1 MLGLV
6 GRAGVAA
13 GAVTVAMLAG
23 WAPAHASTTT
33 PPTSAST
40 AVTPSPSVKSSRSST
55 QPTGGTTSGSA
66 TTGSV
71 TTGSGGGT
79 VTAGAT
85 ATPGA
90 GGEATL
96 SPAELAAQIAQ
107 ADALTRD
114 LTASNAGIAAA
125 ATKLDRL
132 ALEANTLLQEYAAAR
147 DAERTAREEANRNV
161 LLYQQLS
168 TRLGEDRR
176 ALGQWAYLAYA
187 GTGGTI
193 SDMGTLL
200 DTLAKSASEASD
212 TAAQLS
218 YLTDQRTGQ
227 IQRVQNQ
234 TQLQRTI
241 AIKAVEAS
249 TRATEAATQA
259 AEAKKKL
266 DVVVQEQKAQLDAT
280 RQLHATQVA
289 KAGPVAGL
297 LLGSG
302 DAAAMEASKRLRAAL
317 VVPGVLADGSVEACS
332 TNETEYPNGKIP
344 VAGPLPPLRCRRP
357 EPASRGCGRVQ
368 RDEHRLPEGHGLP
381 DLRHRLLPFLCRPGR
396 SQGRQGQVGS
406 HPRTQR
412 ARHGPRRGPLWW
424 HQQLRYPGPP
434 VDEAER
440 TAVRVVPPG
449 LGRAHRLAARA
460 VALGVSRL
468 VPAIAGSPTPGPA
481 VPTRHA
487 VWVGIPICVATRC
500 ATLHA

>member
-1 MLGLV
+1 MLGLA

-13 GAVTVAMLAG
+13 GALTAAVLAG
-23 WAPAHASTTT
+23 WTPAYAATTAPPAPSA
-33 PPTSAST
+33 TSA
-40 AVTPSPSVKSSRSST
+40 TPSPSSTSST
-55 QPTGGTTSGSA
+55 PAPSSTSTKGSPSPTDGLAAHPTDGLA
-66 TTGSV
+66 T
-71 TTGSGGGT
+71 GGGT
-79 VTAGAT
+79 VTAAAR

-96 SPAELAAQIAQ
+96 SPAELAAQIAA

-147 DAERTAREEANRNV
+147 DAERAAREEANRNV

-187 GTGGTI
+187 GTGGSI

-227 IQRVQNQ
+227 IERVQNQ
-234 TQLQRTI
+234 TQLQRTV

-259 AEAKKKL
+259 ADAKRKL

-280 RQLHATQVA
+280 RQLHAEQVV

-302 DAAAMEASKRLRAAL
+302 NPAAVEASRRLRAAL
-317 VVPGVLADGSVEACS
+317 VVPGVLADGSVKACS

-344 VAGPLPPLRCRRP
+344 VAGLCPLIGAVGQSLRPGAAAAFNAMSIAYEKDTGSPICVTDSYRSYA
-357 EPASRGCGRVQ
+357 EQVAVKEVKGMWAAT
-368 RDEHRLPEGHGLP
+368 
-381 DLRHRLLPFLCRPGR
+381 PGR
-396 SQGRQGQVGS
+396 SE
-406 HPRTQR
+406 
-412 ARHGPRRGPLWW
+412 HGM
-424 HQQLRYPGPP
+424 
-434 VDEAER
+434 
-440 TAVRVVPPG
+440 
-449 LGRAHRLAARA
+449 GRAVDLC
-460 VALGVSRL
+460 GGINSFGT
-468 VPAIAGSPTPGPA
+468 PAHLWMKQNAPLYAWFHPDWAEPTGSLPEPWHWEYAG
-481 VPTRHA
+481 
-487 VWVGIPICVATRC
+487 
-500 ATLHA
+500 

>member
-1 MLGLV
+1 VLGLT

-23 WAPAHASTTT
+23 WAPAYASSTTPTT
-33 PPTSAST
+33 PSTTS
-40 AVTPSPSVKSSRSST
+40 VTPSTSANASSST
-55 QPTGGTTSGSA
+55 TDPTGR
-66 TTGSV
+66 V
-71 TTGSGGGT
+71 TTGTGHGT

-96 SPAELAAQIAQ
+96 SAAELAAQIAQ

-114 LTASNAGIAAA
+114 LTGSNAGIAAA
-125 ATKLDRL
+125 ATKLDQL
-132 ALEANTLLQEYAAAR
+132 ALQANTLLQEYAAAR

-161 LLYQQLS
+161 LLYQQLT

-200 DTLAKSASEASD
+200 DTLAKSASEAGD

-227 IQRVQNQ
+227 IERVQNQ
-234 TQLQRTI
+234 TQLQRAV

-280 RQLHATQVA
+280 RRLHAMQVA

-302 DAAAMEASKRLRAAL
+302 DAAALEASKRLRAAL
-317 VVPGVLADGSVEACS
+317 VVPGVLADGSVKACS

-344 VAGPLPPLRCRRP
+344 VAGLCPLVGAPGQSLRPGAAAAFNAMSIAYQQDTGTPICVTDSYRSY
-357 EPASRGCGRVQ
+357 AAQVAVKAVKGKWAAT
-368 RDEHRLPEGHGLP
+368 
-381 DLRHRLLPFLCRPGR
+381 PGR
-396 SQGRQGQVGS
+396 SE
-406 HPRTQR
+406 
-412 ARHGPRRGPLWW
+412 HGM
-424 HQQLRYPGPP
+424 
-434 VDEAER
+434 
-440 TAVRVVPPG
+440 
-449 LGRAHRLAARA
+449 GRAVDLCG
-460 VALGVSRL
+460 GVNSFGT
-468 VPAIAGSPTPGPA
+468 PAHLWMKQNAPLYGWFHPDWAEPTGSLPEPWHWEFAG
-481 VPTRHA
+481 
-487 VWVGIPICVATRC
+487 
-500 ATLHA
+500 

>member
-1 MLGLV
+1 M
-6 GRAGVAA
+6 
-13 GAVTVAMLAG
+13 
-23 WAPAHASTTT
+23 
-33 PPTSAST
+33 
-40 AVTPSPSVKSSRSST
+40 
-55 QPTGGTTSGSA
+55 
-66 TTGSV
+66 TTGA
-71 TTGSGGGT
+71 GSGT
-79 VTAGAT
+79 ITAGAT

-132 ALEANTLLQEYAAAR
+132 ALQANALLQEYAAAR

-187 GTGGTI
+187 GNGGTI

-227 IQRVQNQ
+227 FERVQNQ

-266 DVVVQEQKAQLDAT
+266 DVVVQEQKAQLDST

-317 VVPGVLADGSVEACS
+317 VVPGVLADGSVKPCS
-332 TNETEYPNGKIP
+332 TNETEYANGKIP
-344 VAGPLPPLRCRRP
+344 VAGLCPLFGAAGQSLRPGAAAAFNAMSIAYQKDTGSPICVTDSYRSYA
-357 EPASRGCGRVQ
+357 EQIAVKAIKGKWAAT
-368 RDEHRLPEGHGLP
+368 
-381 DLRHRLLPFLCRPGR
+381 PGR
-396 SQGRQGQVGS
+396 SE
-406 HPRTQR
+406 
-412 ARHGPRRGPLWW
+412 HGM
-424 HQQLRYPGPP
+424 
-434 VDEAER
+434 
-440 TAVRVVPPG
+440 
-449 LGRAHRLAARA
+449 GRAVDLC
-460 VALGVSRL
+460 GGINSFGT
-468 VPAIAGSPTPGPA
+468 PAHLWMKQNAPLYGWFHPDWAEPSGSLPEPWHWEFAG
-481 VPTRHA
+481 
-487 VWVGIPICVATRC
+487 
-500 ATLHA
+500 